1 MLKRVSMDKGRG
13 EGKKLGLGGC
23 GGEEGRCEA
32 TRLRPSSKSKA
43 GRGSG
48 KVPST
53 TTSDVYTKM
62 YPGARKSKATAATK
76 CQVSPASLV
85 WKEEGSRQRRRA
97 RVPFSPSLPPL
108 PFPSVLSLSTS
119 LTSSAYTHSAYSLLP
134 VQRIQKCLHTGHY
147 TYECKNDRPYA
158 ARPTRTQQ
166 LVKPSKREKP
176 SVEVP
181 EEFLSSSSSSSSGS
195 SSSSSGSSSSGSGS
209 DSDSDSGSSSSGS
222 DRSRTKTKTKRRPRS
237 RSRSESGS
245 PPPRQRR
252 RRSSTPAEE
261 DVKGKGKERA
271 AGERES
277 DSSRRRSRSPERR
290 RD

>member
-134 VQRIQKCLHTGHY
+134 VQRIQKCLHTG
-147 TYECKNDRPYA
+147 
-158 ARPTRTQQ
+158 
-166 LVKPSKREKP
+166 RESP
-176 SVEVP
+176 LSLS
-181 EEFLSSSSSSSSGS
+181 LSSSPSSLPTTGS
-195 SSSSSGSSSSGSGS
+195 HLFPPSFH
-209 DSDSDSGSSSSGS
+209 
-222 DRSRTKTKTKRRPRS
+222 RLHLRMQKRPAVRC
-237 RSRSESGS
+237 
-245 PPPRQRR
+245 
-252 RRSSTPAEE
+252 STYSNSATR
-261 DVKGKGKERA
+261 KA
-271 AGERES
+271 
-277 DSSRRRSRSPERR
+277 
-290 RD
+290 